1 MFTLVEWLDCYV
13 IYKNVFGIRFT
24 KRKAPYIV
32 VIVLACVLQG
42 VALCFL
48 DDIWREF
55 NSVIIGLIAAFA
67 LTEGN
72 RGKATALYPVV
83 VVMYCLVN
91 ILSSYGL
98 AAILGMSQET
108 LADSLPLTI
117 VAECASIILFSVY
130 GLVIRKRLSQEFSFS
145 WPYACILLLGSICC
159 LFFIGFAQGVWN
171 SDEFIFTIK
180 EEVWIVSIIL
190 ILVFMVLIVWQ
201 HNVKTKAL
209 KVELEN
215 EKYRLYLQG
224 QQEHIQ
230 LLLEDDERRRR
241 LKHDL
246 RAHMLALNTYAQK
259 GELENVQE
267 YLQKME
273 ESFCVEQAKRY
284 TGILGVDAIINDM
297 HKKAIEES
305 VSWSFEGTLKNTT
318 EIVVFDWC
326 VLFSNLLTNALEAT
340 RECNVEKRIEVKI
353 SNIQE
358 KVVLIVRNTC
368 NENVL
373 GTERPQTIKQDKIN
387 HGLGLKNVE
396 EIIKKRDGTINYNAV
411 NGWFEITVIL

>member
-24 KRKAPYIV
+24 KKKAPYIV

-48 DDIWREF
+48 GDIWREF

-67 LTEGN
+67 LTEGT

-145 WPYACILLLGSICC
+145 RFYACILLLGSICC
-159 LFFIGFAQGVWN
+159 LFFVGFAQGVWN

-190 ILVFMVLIVWQ
+190 ILVFVVLIIWQ

-215 EKYRLYLQG
+215 EKYRLYIQG

-273 ESFCVEQAKRY
+273 ESLCVERAKRY
-284 TGILGVDAIINDM
+284 TGILGVDAIINDI
-297 HKKAIEES
+297 HKKVIAEN
-305 VSWSFEGTLKNTT
+305 VSWSFEGTLKNRP
-318 EIVVFDWC
+318 EIAVFDWC

-340 RECNVEKRIEVKI
+340 RECDVEKRVEVKI
-353 SNIQE
+353 SNIQG

-368 NENVL
+368 SENVL

-396 EIIKKRDGTINYNAV
+396 EIIKEQDGTINYEAL
-411 NGWFEITVIL
+411 NGWFEVTVIM

>member
-24 KRKAPYIV
+24 KRKTPYILI
-32 VIVLACVLQG
+32 IVLACVLQG

-72 RGKATALYPVV
+72 RGKVTALYPVV

-91 ILSSYGL
+91 ILGSYAL
-98 AAILGMSQET
+98 AAVLSMSQET

-117 VAECASIILFSVY
+117 VAECVSIILFSVY
-130 GLVIRKRLSQEFSFS
+130 GLVIRKRVSLEFSFS
-145 WPYACILLLGSICC
+145 WLYACILLLGSICC
-159 LFFIGFAQGVWN
+159 LFFIGFAQGAWN
-171 SDEFIFTIK
+171 NDEFIFTIK
-180 EEVWIVSIIL
+180 EEVGIVSVIL
-190 ILVFMVLIVWQ
+190 MLVFMVLIVWQ

-209 KVELEN
+209 KMELEN
-215 EKYRLYLQG
+215 EKYSLYLQG
-224 QQEHIQ
+224 QEEHIKMI
-230 LLLEDDERRRR
+230 LEDDERRRR

-246 RAHMLALNTYAQK
+246 RAHMLVLNTYAQK

-273 ESFCVEQAKRY
+273 ENLCVEQAKRY
-284 TGILGVDAIINDM
+284 TGILGVDAIINDIQGKAM
-297 HKKAIEES
+297 EKK
-305 VSWSFEGTLKNTT
+305 VGWSLEGTLMQR
-318 EIVVFDWC
+318 EDMVVFDWC

-340 RECNVEKRIEVKI
+340 RECDVEKRIEVKI
-353 SNIQE
+353 SNIQD
-358 KVVLIVRNTC
+358 KVVLIVGNTC
-368 NENVL
+368 DESKN
-373 GTERPQTIKQDKIN
+373 GTDKPKTTKQDKIN

-396 EIIKKRDGTINYNAV
+396 EIVKKRDGTINYEAL
-411 NGWFEITVIL
+411 NGWFEVTVII